1 MYLCTTTNENKNTSG
16 DTIMLRQTL
25 GNIKYI
31 LKDVINKLKGSD
43 KRVALARIAQEIG
56 IGGQSIVAKEFQVGR
71 DTVRKG
77 INELRT
83 GIACEDAFGMRGRKK
98 ITEHLPNLQKDIR
111 EILEP
116 GSQTDPTFKSLRQYT
131 RISVAFIIKEL
142 KKRGYTEDE
151 LPCDQTIANILN
163 DMDYKLRKV
172 LKAKPLKKIPE
183 TDEIFEALDKIHEE
197 ASNSDQVARLSID
210 CKDRIKIGTFSR
222 GGKSRVKTKAS
233 DHDFGGEFLTPFGI
247 LDVTS
252 GEVDLSLAQGP
263 VTADFMVDRI
273 RKYWTNQEYNK
284 KKKVLVVNTDNGPE
298 NNSRRTQ
305 FMKRIIEFCI
315 EFDVTVILAYYPPY
329 HSKYNKIERVWGI
342 LEQHINGDLMDS
354 KQTVLEFCKT
364 MTWNG
369 ENPHVEL
376 VQEEYKKGVK
386 LSKRDMDVV
395 ESVIERKD
403 RIGKWIVVIKPT
415 KCRDFEI
422 SLRT

>member
-1 MYLCTTTNENKNTSG
+1 MYLSNTTNENKNTSG
-16 DTIMLRQTL
+16 DTTMLKQTL
-25 GNIKYI
+25 GNFKDI

-43 KRVALARIAQEIG
+43 KRVALAKIAEEIG
-56 IGGQSIVAKEFQVGR
+56 IGGQSAVAKGFQVGR
-71 DTVRKG
+71 DTIRKG
-77 INELRT
+77 MHELHT
-83 GIACEDAFGMRGRKK
+83 GIVIEDAFGMRGRKK
-98 ITEHLPNLQKDIR
+98 VTEHLPNIQKDIR

-131 RISVAFIIKEL
+131 RMSVAFIIKEL
-142 KKRGYTEDE
+142 KKRGYTDDE

-183 TDEIFEALDKIHEE
+183 TDEIFEALEKIHEE
-197 ASNSDQVARLSID
+197 AANSNQVARLSID

-233 DHDFGGEFLTPFGI
+233 DHDFGDKYLTPFGI

-252 GEVDLSLAQGP
+252 DGVDLSLAQGP

-273 RKYWTNQEYNK
+273 RKYWIIHEYSK
-284 KKKVLVVNTDNGPE
+284 TKKVLVLNADNGPE

-354 KQTVLEFCKT
+354 EQTVLEFCKT

-369 ENPHVEL
+369 ENPAVEL
-376 VQEEYKKGVK
+376 IQEVYKNGVK
-386 LSKRDMDVV
+386 LSKREMDVV
-395 ESVIERKD
+395 ESVIMRKD
-403 RIGKWIVVIKPT
+403 GIGKWIVVIKPT
-415 KCRDFEI
+415 MCRNFDL
-422 SLRT
+422 SQKT